1 MAIAERLQQAL
12 GELPDF
18 AVYHSHDKT
27 DALRQRRECLD
38 SLICLD
44 KSGWAANLETLGFPP
59 DYIHSCEEV
68 VGRWL
73 SQEDYR
79 RLSELAAARYR
90 RGAFTEDVPRS
101 AAEHLVAEWLTEDDF
116 LRLSDSVATVGWEP
130 RMYRVCYALSRAVDA
145 AQSALSLA
153 GLRPF
158 TTYEIAEAIVGLQES
173 ADEYAALAA
182 EGL

>member
-1 MAIAERLQQAL
+1 MAIAESLQQAL
-12 GELPDF
+12 GELPHF

-27 DALRQRRECLD
+27 DAFRQQRECLD
-38 SLICLD
+38 SLIGLD
-44 KSGWAANLETLGFPP
+44 KSGWAAHLEILDFPAG
-59 DYIHSCEEV
+59 YIHNCEEV
-68 VGRWL
+68 VGQWL

-90 RGAFTEDVPRS
+90 HGAFTEDVPRS
-101 AAEHLVAEWLTEDDF
+101 AAEQLVAEWLTENDF
-116 LRLSDSVATVGWEP
+116 HRLSDLVATVGWEP

-158 TTYEIAEAIVGLQES
+158 SPHEIAQAIVGLQES